1 MAHLPYTAT
10 RRPAE
15 LAVHRRTHINVV
27 RPAVAPRPTLE
38 EELLARLDKWMA
50 HHPTSASIVAGVS
63 VVALMFLA
71 LYAVVASSV

>member
-1 MAHLPYTAT
+1 MAHLPYTVT

-15 LAVHRRTHINVV
+15 LAVHRRTHLHVV

-38 EELLARLDKWMA
+38 EELLARLDTWMA
-50 HHPTSASIVAGVS
+50 HHPTSASIVAGGS

-71 LYAVVASSV
+71 AYAVVVSSI